1 MTVARRNPDTR
12 GDLTAAPVV
21 VVILTY
27 NQAETTVACLR
38 SLFASGDD
46 GFRVV
51 VWDNGSTDET
61 GEQVSSLFPDVL
73 FHQSPVNLGV
83 ASGRN
88 GAAALAMEQ
97 FGPTYL
103 LFLDNDMEVEPGF
116 VSALAR
122 PFAEDPGVGQTQAK
136 LRFMDDR
143 ERLNDGGGC
152 RIQFWLGKTEPVGFG
167 EMDEGQYDQRTPCV
181 SCGGAMMVR
190 ADLFRELEGFDSRF
204 DPFGPEDLDFSLRLQ
219 NRGYAAYYVPDA
231 VAYHAVSHTFGGDYS
246 GVYARNKVKHW
257 VTFLRRHGPW
267 HQQLAFFLLAAP
279 FVLGRA
285 VLRELGRGNV
295 SGAWG
300 LVSGSAASLLG
311 RGDRRS

>member
-1 MTVARRNPDTR
+1 MMVVR
-12 GDLTAAPVV
+12 GDTSTLPGQVATPVA
-21 VVILTY
+21 VVILTF
-27 NQAETTVACLR
+27 NQADTTVACLR
-38 SLFASGDD
+38 SLHESGDD
-46 GFRVV
+46 GFRIV
-51 VWDNGSTDET
+51 VWDNGSTDDT
-61 GEQVSSLFPDVL
+61 GERIRSMFPDVL
-73 FHQSPVNLGV
+73 FHRSPVNLGV

-88 GAAALAMEQ
+88 AAAALAMEQ

-152 RIQFWLGKTEPVGFG
+152 RIQFWLGKTEPVGFR
-167 EMDEGQYDQRTPCV
+167 ELDRGQYDQRTPCV

-219 NRGYAAYYVPDA
+219 KRGYAAFYVPDA

-246 GVYARNKVKHW
+246 GVYARNKVHHW

-300 LVSGSAASLLG
+300 LVSGSVASLLG
-311 RGDRRS
+311 RGNRRS